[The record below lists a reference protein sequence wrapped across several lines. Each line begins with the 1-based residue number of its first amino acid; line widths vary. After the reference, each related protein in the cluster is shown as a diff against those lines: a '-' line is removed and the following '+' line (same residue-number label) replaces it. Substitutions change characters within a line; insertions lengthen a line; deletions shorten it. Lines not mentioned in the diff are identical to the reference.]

1 MDVHM
6 IEREH
11 NIINSGCMYFLTYI
25 LEVDSN
31 PCSHKPPSEGE
42 VGINYHRLWFEGARC
57 LLLRIMPK
65 GIKYVRH
72 SILTVVFVRRSKCST
87 EFDNRFCSNWFAI
100 GGRKRWNDLLREK
113 EHSDD
118 LGNGDFHRWERT
130 RGHRFECRSDQVQ
143 IKYNNAVAGRKK
155 GNGREVPFPDAFF
168 GTITFERAGKKMCH
182 HCLSAYSG

>member
-1 MDVHM
+1 
-6 IEREH
+6 
-11 NIINSGCMYFLTYI
+11 MYFLTYI

-31 PCSHKPPSEGE
+31 PCSQKPPSEGE

-72 SILTVVFVRRSKCST
+72 SILPVVFVRRSKCST
-87 EFDNRFCSNWFAI
+87 EFDNRFCSNWFVI